1 MSTTDESRK
10 RPHNE
15 TTTTFQLDNSHHQE
29 DGASNNNSNN
39 NGGTGGTN
47 KAQENKRRQILQSN
61 KNWGLR
67 EVLVECGLVEF
78 MNEERDGTYLFILC
92 FCLLFDGSC
101 GLWLFYNY
109 LLCVLS
115 CIIIKY
121 D

>member
-1 MSTTDESRK
+1 MSTTTTADNNTRK

-15 TTTTFQLDNSHHQE
+15 TTTTTFQLDESHHQ
-29 DGASNNNSNN
+29 DGA
-39 NGGTGGTN
+39 GGETTNQGATN

-67 EVLVECGLVEF
+67 ELLVECGLVEF

-109 LLCVLS
+109 LLCVLELYYNQ
-115 CIIIKY
+115 I
-121 D
+121 